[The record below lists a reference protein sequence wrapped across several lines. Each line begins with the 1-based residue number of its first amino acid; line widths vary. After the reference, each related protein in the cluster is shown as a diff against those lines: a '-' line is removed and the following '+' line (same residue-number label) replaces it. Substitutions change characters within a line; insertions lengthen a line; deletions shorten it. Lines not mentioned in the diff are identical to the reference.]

1 MNILFYIISNMIV
14 GIIGIVLLCN
24 ATSTTDFIMLS
35 LMLLTN
41 ILCLTYWVRRWVNK
55 MQQKTKRINFDE
67 MTRRER
73 EQLKQYEAKLFIK
86 AAAVKKM
93 DPKDPE

>member
-1 MNILFYIISNMIV
+1 MIV

-86 AAAVKKM
+86 AAAAAIRKK
-93 DPKDPE
+93 DPK